1 MVMVMVS
8 KQPED
13 IQGSQV
19 WLRRDQKWQL
29 PQPPSGDISTWSS
42 AFVGVDKLMVTMMLR
57 MTTTMTTLV
66 AAIQHGLGVD
76 DDDDNDDDADHDTN
90 ECDDIILKNIPE
102 QASTRP
108 RIS

>member
-1 MVMVMVS
+1 
-8 KQPED
+8 
-13 IQGSQV
+13 
-19 WLRRDQKWQL
+19 
-29 PQPPSGDISTWSS
+29 
-42 AFVGVDKLMVTMMLR
+42 
-57 MTTTMTTLV
+57 MTTFV

-108 RIS
+108 RISWCLGRLTVKYCDYKYNYILIINFKKRDDDDDDDARDKSI